1 MKSGNSTCKS
11 GVSTVEL
18 DTLSS
23 GFLHEVAHADK
34 GNILNMETM
43 SNPLL
48 EKLKDDLQS
57 EENHLI
63 SLESTYKLILPSI
76 QGENMSESDMN
87 NTFYQFYKDGKMEK
101 WFSFSELIDE
111 IDHTSNRIEM
121 LKDQIR
127 NIIW

>member
-1 MKSGNSTCKS
+1 
-11 GVSTVEL
+11 VEL

-23 GFLHEVAHADK
+23 GFLFEVAHEDK
-34 GNILNMETM
+34 GNVLNMETM

-48 EKLKDDLQS
+48 EKLKDNLQS

-63 SLESTYKLILPSI
+63 SLESKYKVILPSL
-76 QGENMSESDMN
+76 QGKNMSESDMK
-87 NTFYQFYKDGKMEK
+87 NTFYKFDRDGKMEK

-121 LKDQIR
+121 LKEQIR

>member
-1 MKSGNSTCKS
+1 M
-11 GVSTVEL
+11 EL

-23 GFLHEVAHADK
+23 GFLHEVAHVGK

-43 SNPLL
+43 SKPLL

-76 QGENMSESDMN
+76 QGENMTESDMN
-87 NTFYQFYKDGKMEK
+87 NTFYQFYRDGKVEK

-111 IDHTSNRIEM
+111 IDHSSNRIEM